1 MGKLLETFDRHVPG
15 LRTFI
20 RGYFPRAEDT
30 EDILQEV
37 FLRAF
42 RQEQRTTIFF
52 YKAFLYKVARNVCIN
67 ELGKAR
73 RKMES
78 SAEDLGGP
86 DVFVDGSHVDGD
98 ARLESRRKLAL
109 LAEAVETL
117 PPKCRRVFIMRKV
130 DGMRINDIARELG
143 ISSSA
148 VEKHVAHGLFLC
160 GEYLRKKGYDARTAD
175 ARGAAKAAKTVRL
188 GTKENR

>member
-1 MGKLLETFDRHVPG
+1 MGKLLETFDRHAPG

-20 RGYFPRAEDT
+20 RGYFPGTEDT

-67 ELGKAR
+67 ELGRAR

-78 SAEDLGGP
+78 PVEDLGGP
-86 DVFVDGSHVDGD
+86 DVFVDGAHVDGD
-98 ARLESRRKLAL
+98 ARLESRRKLSL

-117 PPKCRRVFIMRKV
+117 PPKCKRVFIMRKI
-130 DGMRINDIARELG
+130 DSMRINDIARELG

-148 VEKHVAHGLFLC
+148 IEKHVAHGLFLC
-160 GEYLRKKGYDARTAD
+160 GEYLRKRGYDAGTAGARD
-175 ARGAAKAAKTVRL
+175 ARKTVRL
-188 GTKENR
+188 GTKESR